1 MLLGPDRSVFEKYHL
16 AQDHDNIKYLTCAL
30 ISFLDWD
37 NFLCFTFIKTDAHLI
52 VSNDVH
58 FQMKT
63 RTRSITVKN
72 VLLNTYC
79 VPNQLPL
86 GNVYT
91 SIGYFAEA
99 D

>member
-1 MLLGPDRSVFEKYHL
+1 M
-16 AQDHDNIKYLTCAL
+16 DHDNIKYLTCAL
-30 ISFLDWD
+30 ISLLDYD
-37 NFLCFTFIKTDAHLI
+37 YLVFEFIKTDAHVI
-52 VSNDVH
+52 VSNDVC
-58 FQMKT
+58 FQMKKK
-63 RTRSITVKN
+63 TRSMTAKN
-72 VLLNTYC
+72 VLLNTYY